1 MGGPPIGPPPPPD
14 IGPSG
19 GGGGGLTEEPPL
31 RVDPSKN
38 FAIEWTKHVDELF
51 DTYANYAEK
60 KGIPRWVYAP
70 ICLAF
75 ALLGATATDALAAA
89 VSILIPVLA
98 PLAGDVLSSLSAA
111 RNEHAD
117 QLNEVMAQTMSEMFG
132 VEVTSDDL
140 PSGAGPEVAL
150 VRARVIG
157 AKIMDLLEGEFTAG
171 GELSPEQGKRA
182 ANIFTGFTANFAVA
196 SAFMGIIGELVSL
209 GQIEN
214 IRELGVELAETLGLG
229 RLSRRG
235 TSELVGT
242 TVADPFEWYL
252 NKKYRP
258 KRFGATEV
266 VRAWLSRHLTAE
278 EMREELAQAGY
289 SNQRIAALIESHSKD
304 LSVQQL
310 KILFTAGR
318 LTKDDFELLMGRQGW
333 TPELTQRWTEAEL
346 LFEAR
351 SNAITI
357 ARRVLDDVVN
367 GIVSPD
373 EYETMMGRLNLAK
386 VEIEGFRAQ
395 AGELSRL
402 PRRTLTLG
410 QMRQAFIDG
419 IVDVSE
425 WQDYLIRQGYG
436 RDDRQILTLQVLL
449 DAKQQAEADALRK
462 ERERERQERRQA
474 QAAKSQTPPPTP

>member
-1 MGGPPIGPPPPPD
+1 MPNGVEPPIITPPGDLRPEDFPSLPD
-14 IGPSG
+14 KPGECDTPIFKDNPFWRKAG
-19 GGGGGLTEEPPL
+19 
-31 RVDPSKN
+31 
-38 FAIEWTKHVDELF
+38 ELYN
-51 DTYANYAEK
+51 DMH
-60 KGIPRWVYAP
+60 
-70 ICLAF
+70 AF
-75 ALLGATATDALAAA
+75 LKCKTGHSLLSFLGAA
-89 VSILIPVLA
+89 IGFVLF
-98 PLAGDVLSSLSAA
+98 SAA
-111 RNEHAD
+111 GLLTGLIVSTLAKISATVAASMLEMLGEVRQEAAPD
-117 QLNEVMAQTMSEMFG
+117 LNEVIIATLNEMFG
-132 VEVTSDDL
+132 TQFTTEDL
-140 PSGAGPEVAL
+140 PTKGDFNAAKD
-150 VRARVIG
+150 RANRIGQKVISV
-157 AKIMDLLEGEFTAG
+157 LEGEFSPT
-171 GELSPEQGKRA
+171 GEISPTQGRDA
-182 ANIFTGFTANFAVA
+182 AQTFTGFTVNFSVV
-196 SAFMGIIGELVSL
+196 SAFIAILGEMVSG
-209 GQIEN
+209 GQMESF
-214 IRELGVELAETLGLG
+214 RELGVEMAQNLGLG
-229 RLSRRG
+229 RMSRRG
-235 TSELVGT
+235 LSELVST
-242 TVADPFEWYL
+242 TVATPYEWYL

-258 KRFGATEV
+258 TRFGPTEA
-266 VRAWLSRHLTAE
+266 VRAMLARHFTPDQARE
-278 EMREELAQAGY
+278 EMEMAGW
-289 SNQRIAALIESHSKD
+289 SGDRISALIESHSKD

-318 LTKDDFELLMGRQGW
+318 LNQDDFELLMGRQGW

-373 EYETMMGRLNLAK
+373 EYETMMSRLNLAK